1 MRTFFCLLSLLFTLA
16 ASAQDKTTPPPSP
29 ESQKTAPPSS
39 APATDQKIAPTKE
52 ADIRKLLELTGTSA
66 LMQQTM
72 ASMDK
77 SIKPMMVNSLPEGD
91 YRQTLID
98 LFFERFHAKLDIQ
111 KLLDLAVPLYDKYF
125 TDADIKGLIQF
136 YQTPLGQK
144 TVKAL
149 PQITA
154 ELTDAGRTMGATAAR
169 QSMLE
174 VIAEHPELQK
184 AMEDAQQK
192 QN

>member
-1 MRTFFCLLSLLFTLA
+1 MRTFFRLLALLMVALA
-16 ASAQDKTTPPPSP
+16 GNAQDKPTPPPAS
-29 ESQKTAPPSS
+29 PSS
-39 APATDQKIAPTKE
+39 ASPSPAQSTEKKISPAKE
-52 ADIRKLLELTGTSA
+52 ADIRKLLDLTGTPA

-72 ASMDK
+72 DSMDK
-77 SIKPMMVNSLPEGD
+77 GMKPMMINSLPPGD

-98 LFFERFHAKLDIQ
+98 LFFEKFHAKLDVQ
-111 KLLDLAVPLYDKYF
+111 KLLDLAVPIYDKYF
-125 TDADIKGLIQF
+125 SDADIKGLIQF

-154 ELTDAGRTMGATAAR
+154 ELTDAGRGMGSTIAR

-174 VIAEHPELQK
+174 VIAEHPELEK
-184 AMEDAQQK
+184 AMEDAQK

>member
-1 MRTFFCLLSLLFTLA
+1 MRTWFCLFSLLFVFA
-16 ASAQDKTTPPPSP
+16 FVGNAQEKPTPQPAR
-29 ESQKTAPPSS
+29 QKSAPP
-39 APATDQKIAPTKE
+39 APAPEKKIAPAKE
-52 ADIRKLLELTGTSA
+52 AEIRKLLQLTGTSA

-72 ASMDK
+72 DSMDK
-77 SIKPMMVNSLPEGD
+77 SIKPMMINSLPEGD

-98 LFFERFHAKLDIQ
+98 LFFEKFHAKLDVQ
-111 KLLDLAVPLYDKYF
+111 KLLDLAVPIYGKHF

-136 YQTPLGQK
+136 YETPLGQK

-154 ELTDAGRTMGATAAR
+154 ELTDAGRTMGATVAR
-169 QSMLE
+169 DSMLE
-174 VIAEHPELQK
+174 VISEHPELQK

>member
-1 MRTFFCLLSLLFTLA
+1 MRTWFCLFSLLFVFTFA
-16 ASAQDKTTPPPSP
+16 AEAQEKSTPQPAP
-29 ESQKTAPPSS
+29 QKSTPPSS
-39 APATDQKIAPTKE
+39 APAAEKKIAPAKE
-52 ADIRKLLELTGTSA
+52 ADIRKLLQLTGTSA

-72 ASMDK
+72 DSMDK
-77 SIKPMMVNSLPEGD
+77 SIKPMMINSLPEGD

-98 LFFERFHAKLDIQ
+98 LFFEKFHAKLDTQ
-111 KLLDLAVPLYDKYF
+111 KLLDLAVPIYDKHF

-136 YQTPLGQK
+136 YETPLGQK

-154 ELTDAGRTMGATAAR
+154 ELTDAGRNMGATVAR
-169 QSMLE
+169 DSMLE
-174 VIAEHPELQK
+174 VISEHPELQK

>member
-1 MRTFFCLLSLLFTLA
+1 MRTFFCLLALLLLGALA
-16 ASAQDKTTPPPSP
+16 SNAQDKTTPPPASP
-29 ESQKTAPPSS
+29 KSASPSPAQNTEKTI
-39 APATDQKIAPTKE
+39 APAKE
-52 ADIRKLLELTGTSA
+52 ADIRKLLALTGTPA

-72 ASMDK
+72 DSMDK
-77 SIKPMMVNSLPEGD
+77 GIKPMMVNSLPPGD

-98 LFFERFHAKLDIQ
+98 LFFEKFHAKLDVQ
-111 KLLDLAVPLYDKYF
+111 KLLDLAVPIYDKYF

-136 YQTPLGQK
+136 YETPLGQK

-154 ELTDAGRTMGATAAR
+154 ELTDAGRNMGTTIAR

-174 VIAEHPELQK
+174 VIAEHPELEK
-184 AMEDAQQK
+184 AMQDAQQN

>member
-1 MRTFFCLLSLLFTLA
+1 MRTFFGLLALLMVALA
-16 ASAQDKTTPPPSP
+16 GNAQDKPTPPPAS
-29 ESQKTAPPSS
+29 PSS
-39 APATDQKIAPTKE
+39 ASPSPAQNTEKKISPAKE
-52 ADIRKLLELTGTSA
+52 ADIRKLLDLTGTPA

-72 ASMDK
+72 DSMDK
-77 SIKPMMVNSLPEGD
+77 GMKPMMINSLPPGD

-98 LFFERFHAKLDIQ
+98 LFFEKFHAKLDVQ
-111 KLLDLAVPLYDKYF
+111 KLLDLAVPIYDKYF
-125 TDADIKGLIQF
+125 SDADIKGLIQF

-154 ELTDAGRTMGATAAR
+154 ELTDAGRAMGGTVAR

-174 VIAEHPELQK
+174 VIAEHPELEK
-184 AMEDAQQK
+184 AMEDAQK

>member
-1 MRTFFCLLSLLFTLA
+1 MRTCSRLFFLLCVFVFA
-16 ASAQDKTTPPPSP
+16 GRAQDKSTPQPAP
-29 ESQKTAPPSS
+29 QKS
-39 APATDQKIAPTKE
+39 APIASVPTAEKKIEPAKE
-52 ADIRKLLELTGTSA
+52 ADIRKLLQLTGTSE

-72 ASMDK
+72 DSMDK

-98 LFFERFHAKLDIQ
+98 LFFEKFHAKLDIQ
-111 KLLDLAVPLYDKYF
+111 KLLDLAVPIYDKYF

-136 YQTPLGQK
+136 YETPLGQK

-149 PQITA
+149 PQISA
-154 ELTDAGRTMGATAAR
+154 AINDAGRTMGATVAR
-169 QSMLE
+169 ESMLE

-184 AMEDAQQK
+184 AMEEAQQR

>member
-1 MRTFFCLLSLLFTLA
+1 MRTWFCLFSLLLVFALIGNSQETA
-16 ASAQDKTTPPPSP
+16 TQKEAQKSAP
-29 ESQKTAPPSS
+29 ASS
-39 APATDQKIAPTKE
+39 APAVEKKIAPAKE
-52 ADIRKLLELTGTSA
+52 ADIRKLLQLTGTSA

-72 ASMDK
+72 DSMDK
-77 SIKPMMVNSLPEGD
+77 SIKPMMINSLPEGD

-98 LFFERFHAKLDIQ
+98 LFFEKFHAKLDTQ
-111 KLLDLAVPLYDKYF
+111 KLLDLAVPIYDKHF

-136 YQTPLGQK
+136 YETPLGQK

-154 ELTDAGRTMGATAAR
+154 ELTEAGRSMGSTVAR
-169 QSMLE
+169 DSMLE

-184 AMEDAQQK
+184 AMEDAQQR

>member
-1 MRTFFCLLSLLFTLA
+1 MRTCFCLFPLLLVFALGGK
-16 ASAQDKTTPPPSP
+16 AQDKSTPQPAA
-29 ESQKTAPPSS
+29 QKSASATSAATAEKKIE
-39 APATDQKIAPTKE
+39 PAKE
-52 ADIRKLLELTGTSA
+52 ADIRKLLQLTGTSA

-72 ASMDK
+72 DSMDK
-77 SIKPMMVNSLPEGD
+77 GIKPMMVNSLPEGD

-98 LFFERFHAKLDIQ
+98 LFFEKFHAKLDTR
-111 KLLDLAVPLYDKYF
+111 KLLDLAVPIYDKYF

-136 YQTPLGQK
+136 YETPLGQK

-154 ELTDAGRTMGATAAR
+154 ELTDAGRNMGASVAR
-169 QSMLE
+169 DSMLE

-184 AMEDAQQK
+184 AMEEAQQK

>member
-1 MRTFFCLLSLLFTLA
+1 MRTCFCLSLLLLVFTFA
-16 ASAQDKTTPPPSP
+16 GKAQDKSTPQSTP
-29 ESQKTAPPSS
+29 QNS
-39 APATDQKIAPTKE
+39 APASAPAAKKKIAPAKE
-52 ADIRKLLELTGTSA
+52 ADIRKLLQLTGTSA

-77 SIKPMMVNSLPEGD
+77 SIKPMMINSLPEGD

-98 LFFERFHAKLDIQ
+98 LFFEKFHAKLDTQ
-111 KLLDLAVPLYDKYF
+111 KLLDLAVPIYDKYF

-136 YQTPLGQK
+136 YETPLGQK

-154 ELTDAGRTMGATAAR
+154 ELTDAGRTMGATVAR
-169 QSMLE
+169 DSMLE
-174 VIAEHPELQK
+174 VISQHPELQK
-184 AMEDAQQK
+184 AMEDAQQR